1 MSITTKAG
9 DTGLTS
15 LFSGERVSKDDI
27 RVDAYGS
34 IDELDAHLADACH
47 YIEDI
52 QMQDI
57 LRDIQAQLGQV
68 MAVLASTDDP
78 ASNHIDEASVQELT
92 ELVHHYEALV
102 PIKGLVVI
110 GSTKASAKLDICRT
124 IARRA
129 ERVIIRLHHSSPIDV
144 LVIQYINR
152 LSDLLYIMARQ
163 VEQQAGSLKYK

>member
-15 LFSGERVSKDDI
+15 LFSGERVPKDDL
-27 RVDAYGS
+27 RVEAYGT

-47 YIEDI
+47 YIDDF
-52 QMQDI
+52 QMQGI
-57 LRDIQAQLGQV
+57 LREIQAQLGQL
-68 MAVLASTDDP
+68 MAVLASTHDP
-78 ASNHIDEASVQELT
+78 ATNHIDSAEVQKLT
-92 ELVHHYEALV
+92 ELVHHYEARV

-110 GSTKASAKLDICRT
+110 GNTKASAKLDICRT

-129 ERVIIRLHHSSPIDV
+129 ERVIISLNHKAPIDERV
-144 LVIQYINR
+144 LQYINR
-152 LSDLLYIMARQ
+152 LSDLLFIMARQ